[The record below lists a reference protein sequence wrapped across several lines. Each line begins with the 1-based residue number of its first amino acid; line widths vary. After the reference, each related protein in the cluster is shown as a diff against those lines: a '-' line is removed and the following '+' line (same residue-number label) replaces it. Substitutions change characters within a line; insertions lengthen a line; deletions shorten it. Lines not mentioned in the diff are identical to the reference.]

1 MKISTENDQA
11 GFTLLES
18 LMAFFIG
25 IMILLSLLVIVLQ
38 IDGSSK
44 RVMATMML
52 LHDRFFTMETM
63 DLDIDHAISLQV
75 IDQTLSIN
83 EDNGQTIQYVF
94 NEFSGNYYRQVNHHG
109 TSILVGHVKDVTY
122 DVMQRVGVGVNI
134 DVQYGRINGSIK
146 FIATYREGIPV

>member
-1 MKISTENDQA
+1 MKVCTVYDQA

-38 IDGSSK
+38 IYGSSK
-44 RVMATMML
+44 RVMATLML
-52 LHDRFFTMETM
+52 VHDRFFTMEAINF
-63 DLDIDHAISLQV
+63 DIDHAISLQV

-94 NEFSGNYYRQVNHHG
+94 NAYSGNYYRQVNHHG
-109 TSILVGHVKDVTY
+109 TSIMAGHVKDVTY
-122 DVMQRVGVGVNI
+122 NVMQRVGVGVHL
-134 DVQYGRINGSIK
+134 DVQYGRFSGSIQ
-146 FIATYREGIPV
+146 FIATYREGLPV